1 MPRPALKL
9 VAPLWHTLGL
19 LLMLL
24 GMGDGLTLP
33 IVVMGK
39 SSGQWAV
46 NQLGALI
53 LGGNLES
60 NLWDGG
66 GYLGALLIS

>member
-46 NQLGALI
+46 G
-53 LGGNLES
+53 S
-60 NLWDGG
+60 
-66 GYLGALLIS
+66 